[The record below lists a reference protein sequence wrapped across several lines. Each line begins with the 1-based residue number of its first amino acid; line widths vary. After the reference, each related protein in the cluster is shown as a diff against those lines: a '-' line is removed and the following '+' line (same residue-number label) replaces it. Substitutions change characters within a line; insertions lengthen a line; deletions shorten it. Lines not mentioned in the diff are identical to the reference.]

1 MIIAGLSFLLVG
13 CASTSSEY
21 YSSVQ
26 HANEQRAKVEIAR
39 AEAELERLKALQSF
53 AYSDDGSSSTAAVM
67 ALALTGSDSSSS
79 RGADQSDMV
88 SPRKPEI
95 ALRWASVLVP
105 SLTNLYGINR
115 NTAVDMQ
122 QIDRNAAVNM
132 QRIEAD
138 RDMSMHDN
146 ETMLGFGRL
155 SAGKEAPIVGDS
167 DDVLLYPRNPAD
179 EVIVGTEDDQ
189 LIYPTQ

>member
-1 MIIAGLSFLLVG
+1 MRYRSFMIIAGLSFLLVG

-39 AEAELERLKALQSF
+39 AEAELERVKALQSF

-79 RGADQSDMV
+79 RGADQSGMV
-88 SPRKPEI
+88 SPRKPESKSDT

-115 NTAVDMQ
+115 NAAVQMD
-122 QIDRNAAVNM
+122 QIDAN
-132 QRIEAD
+132 

>member
-1 MIIAGLSFLLVG
+1 MRYRSFMVIAGLSFLLIG

-21 YSSVQ
+21 YSSIQ

-39 AEAELERLKALQSF
+39 AEAELERVKALQSF

-79 RGADQSDMV
+79 RGADQSSMV
-88 SPRKPEI
+88 SPRQPESRSDT

-105 SLTNLYGINR
+105 SLTNIYGIN
-115 NTAVDMQ
+115 
-122 QIDRNAAVNM
+122 RNAAVNM

-138 RDMSMHDN
+138 RQLSIHNN

-155 SAGKEAPIVGDS
+155 TAGQEAPIVGDS

-189 LIYPTQ
+189 LIFPTE

>member
-1 MIIAGLSFLLVG
+1 MRYRSFMVIAGSSFLLIG

-21 YSSVQ
+21 YSSIQ

-39 AEAELERLKALQSF
+39 AEAELERVKALQSF

-79 RGADQSDMV
+79 RGADQSSMV
-88 SPRKPEI
+88 APRQPESRSDT

-105 SLTNLYGINR
+105 SLTNIYGIN
-115 NTAVDMQ
+115 
-122 QIDRNAAVNM
+122 RNAAVNM

-138 RDMSMHDN
+138 RQLSIHNN

-155 SAGKEAPIVGDS
+155 TAGQEAPIVGDS

-189 LIYPTQ
+189 LIFPTE

>member
-39 AEAELERLKALQSF
+39 AEAELERVKALQSF

-79 RGADQSDMV
+79 RGADQSGMV
-88 SPRKPEI
+88 SPRKPESKSDT

-115 NTAVDMQ
+115 NAAVQMD
-122 QIDRNAAVNM
+122 QIDAN
-132 QRIEAD
+132 